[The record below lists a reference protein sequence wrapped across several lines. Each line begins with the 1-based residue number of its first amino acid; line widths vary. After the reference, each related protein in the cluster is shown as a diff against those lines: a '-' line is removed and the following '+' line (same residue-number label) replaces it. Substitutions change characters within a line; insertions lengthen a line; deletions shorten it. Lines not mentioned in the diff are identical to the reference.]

1 MAWKSWDVYVVKD
14 GETVHRGVTGGVSR
28 QSARELASTLF
39 NIAKDKLMLVPKG
52 SAGRKKRAAT
62 PMGPSR
68 SKTAT
73 VLVDDGKHTHA
84 TKGENPVTHPYRVG
98 DEMFSSYFGAVTAA
112 KKIGAR
118 VVEVRE
124 DGTVIERWAPAP
136 PAKKKER
143 HVLRNPD
150 GTLTEFGKIRR

>member
-62 PMGPSR
+62 PNRFVVDEIAPPGRRSHSTKRAGTRTYKIGQTVHLPDGPSG
-68 SKTAT
+68 K
-73 VLVDDGKHTHA
+73 LVRIAEG
-84 TKGENPVTHPYRVG
+84 V
-98 DEMFSSYFGAVTAA
+98 
-112 KKIGAR
+112 
-118 VVEVRE
+118 
-124 DGTVIERWAPAP
+124 
-136 PAKKKER
+136 
-143 HVLRNPD
+143 
-150 GTLTEFGKIRR
+150 EFGDPVYYLTVVNSLGQEVTRWVPR